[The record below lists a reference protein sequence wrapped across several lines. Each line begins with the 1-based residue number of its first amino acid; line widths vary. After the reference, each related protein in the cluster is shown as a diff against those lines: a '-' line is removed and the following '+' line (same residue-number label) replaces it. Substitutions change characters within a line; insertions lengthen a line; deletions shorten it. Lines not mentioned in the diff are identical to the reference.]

1 MNLTLTELA
10 QKVYNARSLP
20 GELAELHIT
29 LASMYS
35 TESEKMMEVQLK
47 KADFWQV
54 KDIEG
59 YEPYEKA
66 NPSPL
71 ENPKGIRPVM
81 REKPLSDKQVEMMW
95 LQTEEGKKEIKLKY
109 TLRSLEKLMQ
119 ACKSSLVNATIES
132 RNI

>member
-47 KADFWQV
+47 KAEYWKFKEWEEV
-54 KDIEG
+54 YG
-59 YEPYEKA
+59 YD
-66 NPSPL
+66 
-71 ENPKGIRPVM
+71 ENGKTVETALLG

-119 ACKSSLVNATIES
+119 ACKSSLVNASIEA